1 MLELTLRLVFSLAAV
16 VGLMLVL
23 ARVASR
29 RFQGQPGAGVR
40 VLHRQSLSRS
50 ASVVV
55 VSVGSRLLVLGT
67 TDQQV
72 RVLTELD
79 PDELDTGSLDTGSL
93 TEVGELADPETVGP
107 RAVVGVPAARPLAAL
122 PRRGPGAHRA
132 EVPAAARPDRS
143 DGPLAG
149 SVLSAQTWR
158 QALAAATR
166 RAS

>member
-1 MLELTLRLVFSLAAV
+1 VLELTLRLVFSLAAV

-29 RFQGQPGAGVR
+29 RFQGQSGAGVR

-79 PDELDTGSLDTGSL
+79 PDELDTASLDGVV
-93 TEVGELADPETVGP
+93 EGADPETVGP